1 MRAKKRLPLLMHRKN
16 TASNDE
22 DKSVYGTCLEMCP
35 EAEFISRKRDNLL
48 SRFEKIKEAHDE
60 IQYIALKAYRR
71 PAAGRM
77 EILLHELRPPSVLLD
92 TLRHLFTKILQWP
105 NGGFDSPFLSALS
118 TENTFL
124 SLYNFIHDR
133 VRSVRQ
139 DFIIQRIINSTYAT
153 ALEWIIRFYILSFI
167 TANAILA
174 EKYHSEWSETLHQEQ
189 LASALYSLSS
199 LYLTPTMTLTPHK
212 AEMLA
217 YRILFHIDNTEA
229 VSLPRSTL
237 SWPPIA
243 RALRFF
249 TSFHCGNY
257 MLYGKLLAEATF
269 LEKALLLT
277 HSVKLSKRA
286 FQIMSKAYNKQ
297 SVPLDDV
304 LNWLCGVD
312 RETLVHVCRSLNIE
326 MSTSIHFKIA
336 TISTRESRNEV
347 KSLATYWSSER
358 VNTTEC
364 IVKT

>member
-1 MRAKKRLPLLMHRKN
+1 
-16 TASNDE
+16 
-22 DKSVYGTCLEMCP
+22 
-35 EAEFISRKRDNLL
+35 
-48 SRFEKIKEAHDE
+48 
-60 IQYIALKAYRR
+60 
-71 PAAGRM
+71 
-77 EILLHELRPPSVLLD
+77 
-92 TLRHLFTKILQWP
+92 
-105 NGGFDSPFLSALS
+105 
-118 TENTFL
+118 
-124 SLYNFIHDR
+124 
-133 VRSVRQ
+133 
-139 DFIIQRIINSTYAT
+139 
-153 ALEWIIRFYILSFI
+153 
-167 TANAILA
+167 
-174 EKYHSEWSETLHQEQ
+174 
-189 LASALYSLSS
+189 
-199 LYLTPTMTLTPHK
+199 
-212 AEMLA
+212 
-217 YRILFHIDNTEA
+217 
-229 VSLPRSTL
+229 
-237 SWPPIA
+237 
-243 RALRFF
+243 
-249 TSFHCGNY
+249 